1 MGPGARRNAV
11 RPEDLRQAALALA
24 LERGLAGDS
33 LDPEAPASFEG
44 LVRSGALDREDA
56 ELLLTEAGILL
67 SGRFPEFNEL
77 DTAVA
82 GTAAGLLPGVGGLYP
97 WRDLSRYRPEV
108 YLGEGGMGRVFR
120 VHDSRLN
127 RKVALKFFRAHA
139 SLGSGAFLREV
150 QAQARIDHP
159 NVARIFEAGEQ
170 EGIPYLSVQ
179 VVRGPTLAQAA
190 GRLSLREKVDI
201 LRQAALGVQAAHAL
215 GIVHRDLKPGNIML
229 EDDPQGGLRALVVDF
244 GLARD
249 LAEAPGRT
257 TTVMGT
263 PTYMS
268 PEQIEGPQV
277 LVGPHSDIY
286 ALGVTLFEVLA
297 GVPPFSGATQAELL
311 VAILGSDPPP
321 LRALDPSLPKD
332 LEAVVQHCLERDVL
346 QRYDSARELAA
357 DLERFLAGVPV
368 SVKPVGSL
376 ARLARRVRRNPVP
389 LASAAAILALG
400 LGWGGYAAASR
411 ARERALGLRMEAQ
424 VADLARIR
432 GDYQRLRAEQ
442 DVERARSMEFQRRMA
457 EAATASERSDAGL
470 RLAASQARERELAQQ
485 VEAAERKVRADAA
498 PRPVEAAPA
507 AAPKEPP
514 EPARPAAASPV
525 PDPTY
530 IPPQLVRLAPARF
543 PRRFQ
548 GTAQNPWR
556 NQELSVRVQ
565 VQVDAQGRLEKAAVA
580 EGVAGPWGYNEA
592 ALQAVTDSA
601 FAPAQRGGKAVAGSL
616 EVRVRFVPPA
626 R

>member
-1 MGPGARRNAV
+1 MSAV

-24 LERGLAGDS
+24 LERGLLADPAPFQAGGD
-33 LDPEAPASFEG
+33 LDLA
-44 LVRSGALDREDA
+44 VRSGALDREDA
-56 ELLLTEAGILL
+56 QLLLTEVEILR
-67 SGRFPEFNEL
+67 SGRFPEFHEL

-82 GTAAGLLPGVGGLYP
+82 GASAGQLPGVSGLYP
-97 WRDLSRYRPEV
+97 WKDLSRYRPEV

-120 VHDSRLN
+120 VHDTRLN
-127 RKVALKFFRAHA
+127 RKVALKFFRSHA
-139 SLGSGAFLREV
+139 SLGAGAFLREV

-179 VVRGPTLAQAA
+179 VVKGTTLAQAA
-190 GRLSLREKVDI
+190 GGLDLRQKVDL
-201 LRQAALGVQAAHAL
+201 LRQAALGVHAAHAL

-229 EDDPQGGLRALVVDF
+229 EADPHGGLRALVVDF

-257 TTVMGT
+257 TAVMGT

-297 GVPPFSGATQAELL
+297 GAPPFSGSSQAELL

-321 LRALDPSLPKD
+321 LRAIDPALPRD
-332 LEAVVQHCLERDVL
+332 LEAVVQHCLERDVFK
-346 QRYDSARELAA
+346 RYDSAQDLAD
-357 DLERFLAGVPV
+357 DLQRFLSGAPV
-368 SVKPVGSL
+368 SVKPVGPLS
-376 ARLARRVRRNPVP
+376 RLLRRVRRNPLP
-389 LASAAAILALG
+389 FASALAILALG
-400 LGWGGYAAASR
+400 LGWGAYAAASR

-432 GDYQRLRAEQ
+432 GDYDRLRAEQ
-442 DVERARSMEFQRRMA
+442 GEERSRAQELLRRVADADTAAERKDA
-457 EAATASERSDAGL
+457 EA
-470 RLAASQARERELAQQ
+470 RLLASQVRERELAAQI
-485 VEAAERKVRADAA
+485 EAAERKVRAEVPQRPLEATPAA
-498 PRPVEAAPA
+498 PSREVPESPRPAAVA
-507 AAPKEPP
+507 AAP
-514 EPARPAAASPV
+514 
-525 PDPTY
+525 DPTF
-530 IPPQLVRLAPARF
+530 IPPQLVRLAPVVY
-543 PRRFQ
+543 PRRFP
-548 GTAQNPWR
+548 GTTPNPWR
-556 NQELSVRVQ
+556 TKEIAVRVQ
-565 VQVDAQGRLEKAAVA
+565 VQVDPQGRLEKASVL

-592 ALQAVTDSA
+592 ALQAIRDSTY
-601 FAPAQRGGKAVAGSL
+601 APAQRGGRAVAGSL
-616 EVRVRFVPPA
+616 DVLVRFIPPG